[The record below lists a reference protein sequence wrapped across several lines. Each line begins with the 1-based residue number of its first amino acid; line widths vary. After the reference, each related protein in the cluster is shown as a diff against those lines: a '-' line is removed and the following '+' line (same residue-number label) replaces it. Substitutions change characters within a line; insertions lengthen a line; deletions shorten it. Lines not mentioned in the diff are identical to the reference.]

1 MDSRSSE
8 KTKLIAVVLIALF
21 FGFLTGY
28 YLELLLIAL
37 AGYILWSLDLL
48 FNFERWIE
56 RGANVDE
63 APSGGGIWDR
73 LIGHALKI
81 RKSLKL
87 ERERNTKLKVRFN
100 EVLRSFPFP
109 TIVLNGRNEIQWINK
124 RAAKILSLQR
134 KKDVGIPIQNIFR
147 YEELSRKLKS
157 SESSEFE
164 LKSPNGDDTLMM
176 TISKLTRNVRIIS
189 IRNISERVRL
199 DASRKKFISN
209 ASHEMRTPLTII
221 NGYLEMLKQN
231 KDLDKKSIEMVDI
244 AYEHGQKMDALITDL
259 LILSGLRDA
268 ENVNKISKYVN
279 FSSVIDESI
288 INLKNSVKFKQ
299 KINLDIDKKL
309 ELLGTEYQLYSIA
322 SNLIENAVKYSPKNS
337 EINIFWGKENGDGVF
352 KVIDQGIGISQK
364 EMDQVTEP
372 FYRTPDAQDQNI
384 EGTGLGLS
392 IVNESAIRN
401 NGIFSFKS
409 APGKGSEFKVTFKL

>member
-147 YEELSRKLKS
+147 YEELSRKLRS
-157 SESSEFE
+157 PEATEFE

-176 TISKLTRNVRIIS
+176 TISKLTRNVRIVS

-268 ENVNKISKYVN
+268 ENANKISKYVN
-279 FSSVIDESI
+279 FSSVIDEAI

-337 EINIFWGKENGDGVF
+337 EINISWGKENGDGVF

-364 EMDQVTEP
+364 EMDQVIEP

>member
-176 TISKLTRNVRIIS
+176 TISKLTRNVRIVS

-268 ENVNKISKYVN
+268 ENANKISKYVN

-352 KVIDQGIGISQK
+352 KVIDHGIGISQK

-409 APGKGSEFKVTFKL
+409 VPGKGSEFKVTFKL

>member
-1 MDSRSSE
+1 
-8 KTKLIAVVLIALF
+8 
-21 FGFLTGY
+21 
-28 YLELLLIAL
+28 
-37 AGYILWSLDLL
+37 
-48 FNFERWIE
+48 
-56 RGANVDE
+56 
-63 APSGGGIWDR
+63 
-73 LIGHALKI
+73 
-81 RKSLKL
+81 
-87 ERERNTKLKVRFN
+87 
-100 EVLRSFPFP
+100 
-109 TIVLNGRNEIQWINK
+109 
-124 RAAKILSLQR
+124 
-134 KKDVGIPIQNIFR
+134 
-147 YEELSRKLKS
+147 
-157 SESSEFE
+157 
-164 LKSPNGDDTLMM
+164 
-176 TISKLTRNVRIIS
+176 
-189 IRNISERVRL
+189 
-199 DASRKKFISN
+199 
-209 ASHEMRTPLTII
+209 
-221 NGYLEMLKQN
+221 
-231 KDLDKKSIEMVDI
+231 
-244 AYEHGQKMDALITDL
+244 MDALITDL

-268 ENVNKISKYVN
+268 ENANKISKYVN

-322 SNLIENAVKYSPKNS
+322 SNLIENAVKYSPNNS

>member
-176 TISKLTRNVRIIS
+176 TISKLTRNVRIVS

-268 ENVNKISKYVN
+268 ENANKISKYVN
-279 FSSVIDESI
+279 FSSVINESI

-299 KINLDIDKKL
+299 KINLDIDKNL
-309 ELLGTEYQLYSIA
+309 ELLGTKYQLYSIA

-409 APGKGSEFKVTFKL
+409 VPGKGSEFKVTFKL

>member
-176 TISKLTRNVRIIS
+176 TISKLTRNVRIVS

-268 ENVNKISKYVN
+268 ENANKISKYVN

-337 EINIFWGKENGDGVF
+337 EINISWGKENGDGVF
-352 KVIDQGIGISQK
+352 KVIDHGIGISQK
-364 EMDQVTEP
+364 EMDQVIEP